1 MSRRVGLN
9 ISNLEKNIEEAEKK
23 RSQAEKKYLDAKKE
37 RLEMEK
43 VAQTFIIYAAVK
55 TAEEKA
61 RVEMEKAK
69 KESNNRAETKAKS
82 KIKTASKKITK
93 ILKNGKEVADLFFT
107 LASIWANANNGKE
120 RKSIEANAKQLAIN
134 AKKAE
139 EKARRNA
146 ANQARNE
153 RAMRQW
159 HRREAERKAEAA
171 ANAKKQAESNA
182 KRKAE
187 ENAKRQANSNAKK
200 EAEARRRKAEENAK
214 KQAEDRR
221 RKAEENAK
229 KQAEDRRRKQ
239 KYDNSNNV
247 YKKAIQELQY
257 IKSRRTDENGKLKQ
271 GKKVFLKT
279 VLKLHPNKGGKEEL
293 FKKFTNYYNNF
304 ETNVK
309 RLKN

>member
-221 RKAEENAK
+221 RK
-229 KQAEDRRRKQ
+229 Q

-257 IKSRRTDENGKLKQ
+257 IKSRRTDENGKLFTKNNKLKQ

>member
-221 RKAEENAK
+221 RK
-229 KQAEDRRRKQ
+229 Q